1 MLEDTVRSFSS
12 LVCVVLMCACAGAR
26 NDDDLY
32 EPTEPPTEPPGG
44 SQQKPAQ
51 NAERT
56 SPVELGALSAVDL
69 TAILPETAQPVGVA
83 VEPGTYRRYVLD
95 AVSGLYDIEPS
106 GAAALVFDTR
116 DPTLYGVSLA
126 SRFTDVVALGSG
138 RFAVTATD
146 DGFILDINA
155 QTLTQHFCYFPSA
168 PASDVPEEDLGASER
183 LVRLG
188 IAAQQHTES
197 VTYNRSLAL
206 LYAQPQTMDLSTSQI
221 VASEIGLFDAATG
234 DPVDWIELPNPSFL
248 AGGMA
253 VYPGD
258 RLLVG
263 EGTTLF
269 EATNVGALTQLR
281 DYGSKGVTRIDGL
294 AYDAGRSSVLV
305 LDGAAM
311 WLVEISAVGL

>member
-1 MLEDTVRSFSS
+1 
-12 LVCVVLMCACAGAR
+12 
-26 NDDDLY
+26 
-32 EPTEPPTEPPGG
+32 
-44 SQQKPAQ
+44 
-51 NAERT
+51 
-56 SPVELGALSAVDL
+56 
-69 TAILPETAQPVGVA
+69 
-83 VEPGTYRRYVLD
+83 
-95 AVSGLYDIEPS
+95 
-106 GAAALVFDTR
+106 
-116 DPTLYGVSLA
+116 
-126 SRFTDVVALGSG
+126 
-138 RFAVTATD
+138 
-146 DGFILDINA
+146 
-155 QTLTQHFCYFPSA
+155 
-168 PASDVPEEDLGASER
+168 
-183 LVRLG
+183 
-188 IAAQQHTES
+188 
-197 VTYNRSLAL
+197 
-206 LYAQPQTMDLSTSQI
+206 MDLSTSQI